1 MGLLKELGKSIKG
14 QRVEKVMTNL
24 RSRHH
29 NILKTGSVS
38 FFKEFKEHIFLSNQ
52 KGKMLY
58 NNIVCIGNII
68 LI

>member
-1 MGLLKELGKSIKG
+1 MGLLKELEKSIKG
-14 QRVEKVMTNL
+14 RVEKVMTNL

-58 NNIVCIGNII
+58 NNIVLVI
-68 LI
+68 

>member
-1 MGLLKELGKSIKG
+1 MSIKG
-14 QRVEKVMTNL
+14 
-24 RSRHH
+24 RSWKSHDKFEISTSQH
-29 NILKTGSVS
+29 IKNWSAS
-38 FFKEFKEHIFLSNQ
+38 FEEFKEHIFLSNQ

>member
-1 MGLLKELGKSIKG
+1 MGLLKELEMSIKG
-14 QRVEKVMTNL
+14 RVEKVMTNL

-58 NNIVCIGNII
+58 NNIVLVI
-68 LI
+68 